1 MTKIKSDD
9 RIGVRISKE
18 LRALLEREATAFAV
32 SEAHVVRVA
41 LRTYFSERERSR
53 ARAAVSV
60 LDLCVDCAEIWEE
73 RSRARAAGSVPGPGA
88 AARTDP
94 PEAA

>member
-53 ARAAVSV
+53 ARAA
-60 LDLCVDCAEIWEE
+60 
-73 RSRARAAGSVPGPGA
+73 GSVPGPGA